1 MKIDMLRNIMQG
13 LKLFLDSVESL
24 YLYAHLLIKVMLQVM
39 VVFLFVHKTISFF
52 FLFMSEHMTLPLNKP

>member
-1 MKIDMLRNIMQG
+1 MQG

-24 YLYAHLLIKVMLQVM
+24 YMYTHLLIKVMLQVM

-52 FLFMSEHMTLPLNKP
+52 LFDAM